1 MNNMF
6 GAKMGQIF
14 ISINERNKSAIGRLK
29 EMEEMARPV
38 AKPILPAPP
47 RQFFD
52 TRTIKRTLTMEQ
64 SKRATMEAR
73 LKDYLKYQ
81 PKKYN
86 QEDLLQGL
94 MVKELLNKQL
104 ERNKKLREQVKRGL
118 ITVKDY
124 NEQRVNDN
132 VLISQ
137 VNTIMPLI
145 EEPLMGMGINTE
157 QMRNFLEN
165 PTSEETTG
173 LNPSTAEIIADDVR
187 DTIAEVIDGQ
197 ERRAVELAPIV
208 PTNPTRTGQ
217 SVATRTKLSLKDYRD
232 PVIVPRLSRQELEGL
247 SVEKLEEIASL
258 KPIGKPTNTLK
269 QAREILSE
277 RQSQGLRLLQSQVR
291 SGEIERVPGP
301 SREEEERVL
310 RTGQARE
317 ALRSELTTSR
327 RRRRR

>member
-6 GAKMGQIF
+6 GAKMGQIY
-14 ISINERNKSAIGRLK
+14 ISMNERNASAIGRLK
-29 EMEEMARPV
+29 EMEEMKRPV
-38 AKPILPAPP
+38 PKPILPAPP
-47 RQFFD
+47 RQLLD
-52 TRTIKRTLTMEQ
+52 TKTMKRTFNPEQ
-64 SKRATMEAR
+64 SKRISMEAR

-81 PKKYN
+81 PKKYSK
-86 QEDLLQGL
+86 EDLLQSL
-94 MVKELLNKQL
+94 MIKELLNKQL
-104 ERNKKLREQVKRGL
+104 ERNKKLREQVKKGL
-118 ITVKDY
+118 LTVKQYD
-124 NEQRVNDN
+124 EQRVNDN
-132 VLISQ
+132 VLVSQ
-137 VNTIMPLI
+137 VASAMPLI
-145 EEPLMGMGINTE
+145 EEPLMAMGINTQ

-173 LNPSTAEIIADDVR
+173 LNPSTAEIVAGDVL
-187 DTIAEVIDGQ
+187 DTIEEAVDET
-197 ERRAVELAPIV
+197 ERRAIETAPLV

-217 SVATRTKLSLKDYRD
+217 SVATRTRLSLKDYRE
-232 PVIVPRLSRQELEGL
+232 PVTVPRLSRQELEGL

-277 RQSQGLRLLQSQVR
+277 RQAQGLRLLQSQVR

-317 ALRSELTTSR
+317 ALRSELTTR